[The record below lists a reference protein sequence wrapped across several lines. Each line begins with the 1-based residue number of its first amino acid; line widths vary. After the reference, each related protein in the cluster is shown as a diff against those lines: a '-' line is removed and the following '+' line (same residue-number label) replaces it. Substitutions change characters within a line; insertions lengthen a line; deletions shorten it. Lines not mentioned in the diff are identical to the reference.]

1 LYRFAFP
8 AILAIALALAN
19 PLAAASADL
28 GQLDA
33 SPTLFTV
40 MAAINAAGF
49 DAEANSPS
57 NHPIRAAIREEI
69 AKRNPPSLAAI
80 KEFVAKHRLSNEIN
94 DFSQYVSFGL
104 TIGPP
109 PAFALTK
116 RDVDIP
122 PDAAGLQD
130 LAPLLAAFY
139 KEANIDDLRKRS
151 QRAIDQ
157 YVERYHTP
165 VSEAVLQATVYLRQ
179 QTSGARGRH
188 FQIFVE
194 LQGPP
199 NQVQRR
205 SYGEQDFVVVTPSAE
220 PRIFDIR
227 HAYLHYL
234 IDPLSSHA
242 AEIIERKKALV
253 DHAMRARILPESYKE
268 DFMSLTTESMIKA
281 VEARLDK
288 KPEAVQEALRQGFIL
303 TPYFSEQ
310 LPVYEKQEQAM
321 LLYYKEMVSA
331 IDLVREDARLSQTQF
346 DTAAA
351 PRTVK
356 APVPAPAPPPA
367 LSGAAKTLNAA
378 EQQYKAKDYDKAKS
392 LFLAVLEQTD
402 QRPVHA
408 AAYYG
413 LARIA
418 VFQKD
423 PETGER
429 LFLKVLELDPEPF
442 VKSWTLVFLGRLSL
456 SAGEKD
462 QAAKYFQSALSVEG
476 GTDESRKAAQQG
488 VQQTQQ

>member
-1 LYRFAFP
+1 MYRFVFP
-8 AILAIALALAN
+8 AILAIVLALSK
-19 PLAAASADL
+19 PLAAAPAEL

-49 DAEANSPS
+49 DAEINSPS
-57 NHPIRAAIREEI
+57 NLPIRKAIRDEI

-80 KEFVAKHRLSNEIN
+80 REFVAKHRLSNDTNE
-94 DFSQYVSFGL
+94 FSQYISLAL
-104 TIGPP
+104 TLGPP

-122 PDAAGLQD
+122 PDVVGLQD
-130 LAPLLAAFY
+130 LGPLLAAFY
-139 KEANIDDLRKRS
+139 KEANIDDLWKRS
-151 QRAIDQ
+151 QPAIDQ

-165 VSEAVLQATVYLRQ
+165 VSETVLACNVYLRQ
-179 QTSGARGRH
+179 QTSGFRGRR
-188 FQIFVE
+188 FQIFLE

-253 DHAMRARILPESYKE
+253 DHAQRARILPESYKD
-268 DFMSLTTESMIKA
+268 DFLALTTESMIKA

-288 KPEAVQEALRQGFIL
+288 KPEAVQESLREGFIL

-310 LPVYEKQEQAM
+310 LAVYEKQEQAM
-321 LLYYKEMVSA
+321 VLYYKEMVSA
-331 IDLVREDARLSQTQF
+331 IDLAREDARLSQMQF
-346 DTAAA
+346 NSEAA

-356 APVPAPAPPPA
+356 APRAAAAPRPLQAQPKRWTMQNSNTRQRNMTRRRTSFSRSCNRPIRSRFTPPPITDWLA
-367 LSGAAKTLNAA
+367 SRYFKRIPRPENAC
-378 EQQYKAKDYDKAKS
+378 S
-392 LFLAVLEQTD
+392 
-402 QRPVHA
+402 
-408 AAYYG
+408 
-413 LARIA
+413 
-418 VFQKD
+418 
-423 PETGER
+423 
-429 LFLKVLELDPEPF
+429 
-442 VKSWTLVFLGRLSL
+442 
-456 SAGEKD
+456 
-462 QAAKYFQSALSVEG
+462 
-476 GTDESRKAAQQG
+476 
-488 VQQTQQ
+488 

>member
-1 LYRFAFP
+1 MYRFVLP
-8 AILAIALALAN
+8 AILAIALALAK
-19 PLAAASADL
+19 PVAAAPAEL

-49 DAEANSPS
+49 DAELDSPS
-57 NHPIRAAIREEI
+57 NHPIRKAIREEI
-69 AKRNPPSLAAI
+69 AKRNPPSLTAI
-80 KEFVAKHRLSNEIN
+80 KEFVAKHRLSNDTK
-94 DFSQYVSFGL
+94 DFSQYISFAL
-104 TIGPP
+104 IVGPP
-109 PAFALTK
+109 PGFAITR

-122 PDAAGLQD
+122 PDAAVLQD

-139 KEANIDDLRKRS
+139 KEANIEDLWKRS

-157 YVERYHTP
+157 YIERYHTP
-165 VSEAVLQATVYLRQ
+165 VTDAVLQCNLYLRQ
-179 QTSGARGRH
+179 QTSGFRGRR
-188 FQIFVE
+188 FQVFVE

-205 SYGEQDFVVVTPSAE
+205 SYGELDFVVVTPSAE

-234 IDPLSSHA
+234 IDPLSSHS

-253 DHAMRARILPESYKE
+253 DHAQRARILPDSYKE
-268 DFMSLTTESMIKA
+268 DFLALTTESMIKA
-281 VEARLDK
+281 VEGRLDK
-288 KPEAVQEALRQGFIL
+288 KPETVQESLREGFIL

-310 LPVYEKQEQAM
+310 LAVYEKQEQAM
-321 LLYYKEMVSA
+321 VLYYKEMVSA
-331 IDLVREDARLSQTQF
+331 IDLGKEDARLSQTQF
-346 DTAAA
+346 NTQTAT
-351 PRTVK
+351 RTVK
-356 APVPAPAPPPA
+356 APAPAPAPA
-367 LSGAAKTLNAA
+367 LTGAAKTLDDA
-378 EQQYKAKDYDKAKS
+378 EQQYKAKEYDKAKS
-392 LFLAVLEQTD
+392 LFLAVLQQTD

-429 LFLKVLELDPEPF
+429 LFLKVLELEPEPF

-456 SAGEKD
+456 STGEKE
-462 QAAKYFQSALSVEG
+462 QAGKYFQSALAVEG
-476 GTDESRKAAQQG
+476 ATEEARKAAQQG

>member
-1 LYRFAFP
+1 LYRFVLS
-8 AILAIALALAN
+8 AILAIVLAPAK
-19 PLAAASADL
+19 PLAAAPADL

-33 SPTLFTV
+33 SPTLFTL

-49 DAEANSPS
+49 DAELESPS
-57 NHPIRAAIREEI
+57 NHPIRKAIREEI
-69 AKRNPPSLAAI
+69 LKRNPPSLSAI
-80 KEFVAKHRLSNEIN
+80 KEFVAKHRLSNDTK
-94 DFSQYVSFGL
+94 DFSQYISL
-104 TIGPP
+104 ALILGPP
-109 PAFALTK
+109 PNFAITR

-139 KEANIDDLRKRS
+139 KEANIDDLWKRS

-157 YVERYHTP
+157 YIERYHTP
-165 VSEAVLQATVYLRQ
+165 VSDAVLQCNVYLRQ
-179 QTSGARGRH
+179 QTSGFRGRR

-205 SYGEQDFVVVTPSAE
+205 SYGELDFAVVTPSAE

-242 AEIIERKKALV
+242 AEIIERKKPLV
-253 DHAMRARILPESYKE
+253 DHAQRARILPDSYKE
-268 DFMSLTTESMIKA
+268 DFLALTTESMIKA

-288 KPEAVQEALRQGFIL
+288 KPATVQESLREGFIL

-310 LPVYEKQEQAM
+310 LAVYEKQEQAM
-321 LLYYKEMVSA
+321 VLYYKEMVSA
-331 IDLVREDARLSQTQF
+331 IDLAKEDARLSQTQF
-346 DTAAA
+346 HSEAA

-356 APVPAPAPPPA
+356 APAPPPPPA
-367 LSGAAKTLNAA
+367 LTGAAKTLEDA
-378 EQQYKAKDYDKAKS
+378 EQQYKAKEYDKAKS
-392 LFLAVLEQTD
+392 LFLAALEQTD
-402 QRPVHA
+402 QKPVHA

-429 LFLKVLELDPEPF
+429 LFLKVLELEPEPF

-456 SAGEKD
+456 STGEKE
-462 QAAKYFQSALSVEG
+462 QAAKYFQNVLAVEG
-476 GTDESRKAAQQG
+476 ATEEARKAAQQG
-488 VQQTQQ
+488 VRQTQQ